1 MKKYDGNMM
10 KVGKIPVLE
19 IGERWYY
26 NEKIWAQ
33 NGSPDS
39 LLQKEDGTFMK
50 KQEAYRVGFYIL
62 GLLILAMGLTLN
74 TKAGLGVSP
83 IISVSYS
90 ISTIFHL
97 NFGDMTL
104 MLYSL
109 FVVAELFLHRIR
121 EKRRGVYGDEALAPA
136 RKKDKKLI
144 LLMDILQIPL
154 SLVFTRLLNVF
165 GSLLP
170 DFSPDTEG
178 LQKLPLRLLVLIL
191 AIIFTGVGASMSLSM
206 RIVPNPGDGIVQAIA
221 DCIHKNV
228 GFTKNCF
235 DLFNITVTIILGLT
249 LAGHLV
255 GIGIGTVL
263 AVIGVGR
270 IIALFQH
277 LAGEKIVELSGV
289 EI

>member
-1 MKKYDGNMM
+1 
-10 KVGKIPVLE
+10 
-19 IGERWYY
+19 
-26 NEKIWAQ
+26 
-33 NGSPDS
+33 
-39 LLQKEDGTFMK
+39 MK
-50 KQEAYRVGFYIL
+50 KQKVYRACFYVL

-90 ISTIFHL
+90 ISTIFQL

-104 MLYSL
+104 VLYSI
-109 FVVAELFLHRIR
+109 FVVAELLLHSIR
-121 EKRRGVYGDEALAPA
+121 ERRRRLKGEEALVQA
-136 RKKDKKLI
+136 RKKDMKLI
-144 LLMDILQIPL
+144 LLMD
-154 SLVFTRLLNVF
+154 
-165 GSLLP
+165 
-170 DFSPDTEG
+170 
-178 LQKLPLRLLVLIL
+178 VLL

-221 DCIHKNV
+221 DCVHKNV

-249 LAGHLV
+249 FAGHLV
-255 GIGIGTVL
+255 GIGIGTVV

-270 IIALFQH
+270 IIALFQF
-277 LAGEKIVELSGV
+277 LAGEKMVELSGV

>member
-1 MKKYDGNMM
+1 
-10 KVGKIPVLE
+10 
-19 IGERWYY
+19 
-26 NEKIWAQ
+26 
-33 NGSPDS
+33 
-39 LLQKEDGTFMK
+39 MK
-50 KQEAYRVGFYIL
+50 KQRIYRGGFYIL

-90 ISTIFHL
+90 ISTIFQL

-104 MLYSL
+104 VLYSI
-109 FVVAELFLHRIR
+109 FVVAELFLHSIR
-121 EKRRGVYGDEALAPA
+121 ERRRRIKGAEALAQA
-136 RKKDKKLI
+136 RKKDLKLI
-144 LLMDILQIPL
+144 LLMDVLQIPL
-154 SLVFTRLLNVF
+154 SLIFTRFLNVF

-170 DFSPDTEG
+170 DFSSDTEG
-178 LQKLPLRLLVLIL
+178 LQELPLRLLVLIL
-191 AIIFTGVGASMSLSM
+191 AIILTGVGASMSLSM

-255 GIGIGTVL
+255 GVGIGTVV

-289 EI
+289 EV

>member
-1 MKKYDGNMM
+1 MNKNLMKT
-10 KVGKIPVLE
+10 GKTPVLE
-19 IGERWYY
+19 IHQRQYY
-26 NEKIWAQ
+26 NRKIRAKIH
-33 NGSPDS
+33 GPDS
-39 LLQKEDGTFMK
+39 LLQKEERTIME
-50 KQEAYRVGFYIL
+50 KQKVYRAGFYVL

-104 MLYSL
+104 VLYSV
-109 FVVAELFLHRIR
+109 FVVAEIFLHSIR
-121 EKRRGVYGDEALAPA
+121 ERQRSSHQAEALVHA
-136 RKKDKKLI
+136 RKNDRKLI

-154 SLVFTRLLNVF
+154 SLVFTRFLNVF

-170 DFSPDTEG
+170 EFSKGTKGIQD
-178 LQKLPLRLLVLIL
+178 LPLRLLVLIL

-235 DLFNITVTIILGLT
+235 DLFNITVTILLGLV
-249 LAGHLV
+249 LAGRLV
-255 GIGIGTVL
+255 GVGIGTVL

-277 LAGEKIVELSGV
+277 LAGEKIVALSGV
-289 EI
+289 EV

>member
-1 MKKYDGNMM
+1 M
-10 KVGKIPVLE
+10 
-19 IGERWYY
+19 
-26 NEKIWAQ
+26 
-33 NGSPDS
+33 
-39 LLQKEDGTFMK
+39 QKQKF
-50 KQEAYRVGFYIL
+50 YRAGFYIL

-90 ISTIFHL
+90 ISTIFQL

-104 MLYSL
+104 VLYSV
-109 FVVAELFLHRIR
+109 FVVAEIFLHSIR
-121 EKRRGVYGDEALAPA
+121 ERRRQRQGEKALAQA
-136 RKKDKKLI
+136 RKKDRTLI
-144 LLMDILQIPL
+144 LFMDILQIPL
-154 SLVFTRLLNVF
+154 SLIFTRFLNVF

-170 DFSPDTEG
+170 TKGIQD
-178 LQKLPLRLLVLIL
+178 LPLRLLVLIL

-235 DLFNITVTIILGLT
+235 DLFNITVTILLGLV
-249 LAGHLV
+249 LAGRLV
-255 GIGIGTVL
+255 GVGIGTVL

-277 LAGEKIVELSGV
+277 LAGEKIVALSGV
-289 EI
+289 EV

>member
-1 MKKYDGNMM
+1 MR
-10 KVGKIPVLE
+10 I
-19 IGERWYY
+19 YY
-26 NEKIWAQ
+26 RR
-33 NGSPDS
+33 GGCFV
-39 LLQKEDGTFMK
+39 QKQKF
-50 KQEAYRVGFYIL
+50 YRAGFYIL

-90 ISTIFHL
+90 ISTIFQL

-104 MLYSL
+104 VLYSV
-109 FVVAELFLHRIR
+109 FVVAEIFPHSIR
-121 EKRRGVYGDEALAPA
+121 ERRRQRQGEKALAQA
-136 RKKDKKLI
+136 RKKDRTLI
-144 LLMDILQIPL
+144 LFMDILQIPL
-154 SLVFTRLLNVF
+154 SLIFTRFLNVF

-170 DFSPDTEG
+170 EFSKETKGIQD
-178 LQKLPLRLLVLIL
+178 LPLRLLVLIL
-191 AIIFTGVGASMSLSM
+191 AIIFTGVGVSMSLSM

-235 DLFNITVTIILGLT
+235 DLFNITVTILLGLV
-249 LAGHLV
+249 LAGRLV
-255 GIGIGTVL
+255 GVGIGTVL

-277 LAGEKIVELSGV
+277 LAGEKIVALSGV
-289 EI
+289 EV

>member
-1 MKKYDGNMM
+1 
-10 KVGKIPVLE
+10 
-19 IGERWYY
+19 
-26 NEKIWAQ
+26 
-33 NGSPDS
+33 
-39 LLQKEDGTFMK
+39 MK
-50 KQEAYRVGFYIL
+50 KQKVYRACFYVL

-90 ISTIFHL
+90 ISTIFQL

-104 MLYSL
+104 VLYSI
-109 FVVAELFLHRIR
+109 FVVAELLLHSIR
-121 EKRRGVYGDEALAPA
+121 ERRRRLKGEEALVQA
-136 RKKDKKLI
+136 RKKDMKLI
-144 LLMDILQIPL
+144 LLMDVLQIPL
-154 SLVFTRLLNVF
+154 SLIFTRFLNVF

-170 DFSPDTEG
+170 DFSPD
-178 LQKLPLRLLVLIL
+178 
-191 AIIFTGVGASMSLSM
+191 TGVGASMSLSM

-221 DCIHKNV
+221 DCVHKNV

-249 LAGHLV
+249 FAGHLV
-255 GIGIGTVL
+255 GIGIGTVV

-270 IIALFQH
+270 IIALFQF
-277 LAGEKIVELSGV
+277 LAGEKMVELSGV

>member
-1 MKKYDGNMM
+1 MPKSFYNGCENEQKPYENR
-10 KVGKIPVLE
+10 KIHVLE
-19 IGERWYY
+19 IHQRQYY
-26 NEKIWAQ
+26 NKKIRAKIH
-33 NGSPDS
+33 GPDS
-39 LLQKEDGTFMK
+39 LLQKEERTIME
-50 KQEAYRVGFYIL
+50 KQKVYRAGFYVL

-104 MLYSL
+104 VLYSF
-109 FVVAELFLHRIR
+109 FVVAEIFLHSIR
-121 EKRRGVYGDEALAPA
+121 ERQRSSHQAEALVHA
-136 RKKDKKLI
+136 RKNDRKLI

-154 SLVFTRLLNVF
+154 SLVFTRFLNVF

-170 DFSPDTEG
+170 EFSKGTKGIQD
-178 LQKLPLRLLVLIL
+178 LL

-235 DLFNITVTIILGLT
+235 DLFNITVTILLGLV
-249 LAGHLV
+249 LAGRLV
-255 GIGIGTVL
+255 GVGIGTVL

-277 LAGEKIVELSGV
+277 LAGEKIVALSGV
-289 EI
+289 EV